1 MQRSLP
7 SIIGVIFLVGSAAML
22 LLNLLTDR
30 STLWAIWPIWGG
42 AMITAGVIGLVRM
55 RPHWLLGLWLGF
67 GGVLNLGL
75 FAIDVQ
81 DDMRW
86 WFFWPLGVW
95 VIGTM
100 AIAGLTVNLL
110 DSVPTSRPA
119 IEEEN
124 S

>member
-1 MQRSLP
+1 MQRSTP
-7 SIIGVIFLVGSAAML
+7 SVITVIFLVGSAAML

-30 STLWAIWPIWGG
+30 STLWAIWPIWAGG
-42 AMITAGVIGLVRM
+42 MITAGVTGLTRLQ
-55 RPHWLLGLWLGF
+55 PHRLLGLWLGF
-67 GGVLNLGL
+67 GSVVILGL

-81 DDMRW
+81 NGGNW

-110 DSVPTSRPA
+110 DSVPTSRPV
-119 IEEEN
+119 IDEETP
-124 S
+124 